1 MRTINRAD
9 GFEAAQ
15 RKDPKVIFTAK
26 LRARLASMS
35 SVEYLPE
42 RVSMLYRLS
51 GTDVPI
57 ILVAACV
64 TAFAL
69 WGYIGVSLIVS
80 WFVWLT
86 VASIVRYAM
95 ARVYRRIQPPAE
107 DAAQWENYFC
117 VASALIG
124 AGWGLA
130 LMFIGLEPSSLQ
142 EISVT
147 FLISSIAMGLPPSL
161 APSPKAFASF
171 ILPILA
177 PMVAML
183 FTFGGGLN
191 ASTGLLMLVFT
202 SVLLGLYLSNHLAL
216 IETLAYGHENT
227 VLLKKLRI
235 AEKSLTSALTE
246 QQLIFDTA
254 AVGIAFV
261 SQGAVVKGNRRFAE
275 ILGYT
280 VDEIAGQSTRVWFP
294 SEEDFMQPGSR
305 AYGLLARGENY
316 SAELQLRRKD
326 STSIWVSTDSRA
338 IDSAKPQDGIII
350 GMGDITERK
359 RAEAALRQS
368 KERLDLAMQ
377 SSAISIWEWDA
388 RRGTLYL
395 DAALAQMTGGEPR
408 ERYIT
413 LDEMAR
419 MVHPDDADA
428 VSQALADCIKGLRP
442 LYRIEYRLK
451 MTEGDW
457 VWVLSRGRVVEHAE
471 DGSALRMA
479 GTSVDITQRKRA
491 EVELLA
497 ALQREKELSEM
508 KSKFVSIASHELRTP
523 LATILSSAELL
534 EYYSS
539 GLSADD
545 RLKMLHGIQGAVKRM
560 NALIEDVLII
570 AKAGGS
576 ARFVPQGGGGIARG
590 RGQAARDSIPASI
603 RAGQPESGRKT
614 AAPHPHQSAL
624 QRGEILSPGKHRV
637 AAAGRAR
644 RRGADRGDGP
654 GHRHTAR
661 GSGAS
666 VRELSSRLQRRY
678 APGHRPRAGD
688 RQESGGVAWR
698 HHRDRQQARSRHPHQ
713 RAPAADAGG
722 TGGLIMAR
730 ALLIDDD
737 QSSLDSMQHM
747 LRLEGHELVR
757 AADATQGLALMTQ
770 LRPELISCDVVK
782 PPPGGYAVL
791 ETVRANP
798 QTSRVPVLLF
808 SAFMDDEARTM
819 ALHRGATEVL
829 VKPFT
834 IEQLRA

>member
-1 MRTINRAD
+1 MR
-9 GFEAAQ
+9 
-15 RKDPKVIFTAK
+15 VLAK
-26 LRARLASMS
+26 LRGRLASMS

-57 ILVAACV
+57 ILVAASI

-69 WGYIGVSLIVS
+69 WGYIGVNLIVG
-80 WFVWLT
+80 WFVWLG
-86 VASIVRYAM
+86 VASTVRYAM
-95 ARVYRRIQPPAE
+95 ARIYRRLQPPAE

-117 VASALIG
+117 MASALIG

-130 LMFIGLEPSSLQ
+130 LMFIGHEPSSLQ
-142 EISVT
+142 QISVT

-161 APSPKAFASF
+161 APSPKAFSSF

-216 IETLAYGHENT
+216 METLAYGHENT
-227 VLLKKLRI
+227 VLLKKLRV
-235 AEKSLTSALTE
+235 AEKSLTSALAE

-261 SQGAVVKGNRRFAE
+261 SQDAVVKGNRRFAE
-275 ILGYT
+275 ILGYA
-280 VDEIAGQSTRVWFP
+280 VAEIAGQSTRVWFP

-305 AYGLLARGENY
+305 AYEFLARGENY

-326 STSIWVSTDSRA
+326 GTSIWVFTDSRA
-338 IDSAKPQDGIII
+338 IDPVKPQDGIII
-350 GMGDITERK
+350 GMADITERK
-359 RAEAALRQS
+359 LAEATLRQT

-395 DAALAQMTGGEPR
+395 DAALAQMAGAEPR
-408 ERYIT
+408 ERYIA
-413 LDEMAR
+413 LEEMAAL
-419 MVHPDDADA
+419 VHPDDADA
-428 VSQALADCIKGLRP
+428 VSQALTDCIDGLRP

-451 MTEGDW
+451 TAGGDW
-457 VWVLSRGRVVEHAE
+457 VWVLSRGRVVERAD
-471 DGSALRMA
+471 DGATLRMA

-491 EVELLA
+491 EVELLT

-534 EYYSS
+534 EHYSA

-570 AKAGGS
+570 GKAE
-576 ARFVPQGGGGIARG
+576 
-590 RGQAARDSIPASI
+590 
-603 RAGQPESGRKT
+603 AG
-614 AAPHPHQSAL
+614 AL
-624 QRGEILSPGKHRV
+624 QFEPKPVDLRDLCHKVVE
-637 AAAGRAR
+637 
-644 RRGADRGDGP
+644 
-654 GHRHTAR
+654 
-661 GSGAS
+661 
-666 VRELSSRLQRRY
+666 ELR
-678 APGHRPRAGD
+678 
-688 RQESGGVAWR
+688 GGVAKQHVIQFEHQFERGSLNLDEKLLR
-698 HHRDRQQARSRHPHQ
+698 HILTNLLSNAVKYSPPESAVSLLLAERDGQALIEVTDQGIGIPAEDQAHLFESFHRASNVGTRQGTGLGLVIVKKAVELHGGTISIDSKL
-713 RAPAADAGG
+713 DAG
-722 TGGLIMAR
+722 TRISVHLPLTQTAR
-730 ALLIDDD
+730 A
-737 QSSLDSMQHM
+737 
-747 LRLEGHELVR
+747 
-757 AADATQGLALMTQ
+757 A
-770 LRPELISCDVVK
+770 
-782 PPPGGYAVL
+782 
-791 ETVRANP
+791 
-798 QTSRVPVLLF
+798 
-808 SAFMDDEARTM
+808 
-819 ALHRGATEVL
+819 
-829 VKPFT
+829 
-834 IEQLRA
+834 

>member
-1 MRTINRAD
+1 MT
-9 GFEAAQ
+9 
-15 RKDPKVIFTAK
+15 
-26 LRARLASMS
+26 

-57 ILVAACV
+57 ILVAASI

-69 WGYIGVSLIVS
+69 WGYIGSSLIAG
-80 WFVWLT
+80 WFVWLA
-86 VASIVRYAM
+86 VASILRYAM
-95 ARVYRRIQPPAE
+95 ARVYRRVQPSVE
-107 DAAQWENYFC
+107 DAAKWENYFC
-117 VASALIG
+117 LASALIG

-130 LMFIGLEPSSLQ
+130 LMFIGHEPSSLQ
-142 EISVT
+142 DLSVT

-227 VLLKKLRI
+227 LLLRKLRV
-235 AEKSLTSALTE
+235 AEKSLTAALAE

-275 ILGYT
+275 ILGYAA
-280 VDEIAGQSTRVWFP
+280 DEIVGQSARVWFP
-294 SEEDFMQPGSR
+294 SEENFMQPGSR
-305 AYGLLARGENY
+305 AHAILARGENY
-316 SAELQLRRKD
+316 SAELQLLRKD
-326 STSIWVSTDSRA
+326 GTSIWVFTDSRA
-338 IDSAKPQDGIII
+338 IDPAKPQDGIII

-359 RAEAALRQS
+359 LAEAALRQT

-408 ERYIT
+408 ERYVSFDD
-413 LDEMAR
+413 LASL
-419 MVHPDDADA
+419 VHPEDADA
-428 VSQALADCIKGLRP
+428 VRQALADCINGLRP

-451 MTEGDW
+451 MAEGDW
-457 VWVLSRGRVVEHAE
+457 VWVLSRGRVVEHAA
-471 DGSALRMA
+471 DGAALRMT

-534 EYYSS
+534 EHYAA
-539 GLSADD
+539 GLSAEDK
-545 RLKMLHGIQGAVKRM
+545 LKMLHGIQGAVKRM

-570 AKAGGS
+570 GKAE
-576 ARFVPQGGGGIARG
+576 
-590 RGQAARDSIPASI
+590 
-603 RAGQPESGRKT
+603 AG
-614 AAPHPHQSAL
+614 AL
-624 QRGEILSPGKHRV
+624 QCDPKLVDLGDLCRRV
-637 AAAGRAR
+637 
-644 RRGADRGDGP
+644 
-654 GHRHTAR
+654 
-661 GSGAS
+661 
-666 VRELSSRLQRRY
+666 VEELR
-678 APGHRPRAGD
+678 
-688 RQESGGVAWR
+688 GGVAKQHVIKFEHQFARASVYLDEKLLR
-698 HHRDRQQARSRHPHQ
+698 HILTNLLSNAVKYSPPESTVSMLLAEHDGQALIEVADQGIGIPPEDQARLFESFH
-713 RAPAADAGG
+713 RASNVGTRQGTGLGLVIVKKAVELHGGTIAIDSKLDAG
-722 TGGLIMAR
+722 TRI
-730 ALLIDDD
+730 
-737 QSSLDSMQHM
+737 SV
-747 LRLEGHELVR
+747 RLPLKQ
-757 AADATQGLALMTQ
+757 AAATA
-770 LRPELISCDVVK
+770 
-782 PPPGGYAVL
+782 
-791 ETVRANP
+791 
-798 QTSRVPVLLF
+798 
-808 SAFMDDEARTM
+808 
-819 ALHRGATEVL
+819 
-829 VKPFT
+829 
-834 IEQLRA
+834 